1 MTISKNIL
9 AGSGAVAEPY
19 EINQSLIFSQ
29 TNDYLKR
36 IPSSA
41 GNRRTF
47 TLSYWVKIGTID
59 GTSRVILTAGTSN
72 SDVFHHNFESG
83 GTPDDALR
91 VVYYASGAFQ
101 INVTT
106 NRVFRDPSAWYHI
119 VLAIDTT
126 QGTAANR
133 VKMYVNGVQETSFAT
148 SVYPSQNLEL
158 NVNTATAHW
167 IGQYHSADFPLRSY
181 LAETHFIDGTALTP
195 SSFGET
201 NSATEQ
207 WIPKKYDGSY
217 GTNGFYLPFSKNG
230 NGGSAYLDGSG
241 DGLNFATNSDFNFAS
256 NNFCIEAWVYRTRA
270 NGTRSFIFAQSDN
283 NGANTSSSCSL
294 SIEANNKFK
303 VGVINAADTNQSV
316 SVEASGTNNVN
327 TWYHIAGVRNGNTL
341 TLYQDGINVG
351 SAAVNFAINYPS
363 SEEWQIGKIDG
374 LSWQTGFL
382 GYVSN
387 ARIVNGS
394 PVYTGNFTPSTTPLT
409 NITNTKFLM
418 NGGNS
423 AIVGPALTGT
433 DDTTFS
439 VLQPFASSVTTFAS
453 DTSGNGNNYTSFNL
467 NNADIVIDSPT
478 NNFATWNPA
487 VRTPY
492 YVFSNGNLK
501 LTVPN
506 QWRNG
511 IATMGVSTGK
521 WYWEQIVSP
530 SNLQY
535 CNLGFVTDKGLFDNW
550 LASGTYIGYK
560 SWSWGY
566 DGSNGKL
573 WHQAAGG
580 TQLTLAPTTQWKAA
594 VALDLDNGKAWFS
607 LNGVWMGTGANPSTG
622 AGAAF
627 SSLTTGIN
635 YYPAT
640 TIYNLN
646 STANFGQDGTFGGL
660 ATAQGNA
667 DTNGIGNFF
676 YPVPTGFK
684 ALCTNNLPEPAIT
697 AKEHFNAVLYAGDN
711 TTGRQIT
718 GVGFQPDLV
727 WLKNRS
733 VTNYHTLFDSV
744 RGVTNYLFANDVS
757 GEQSNSSSVTAFTSD
772 GITVNHNASFGNNNA
787 NSSNYVTWNWKAGG
801 TEPVKTYVV
810 KVVSDSGNKYRFD
823 DFAASSQTVDLQE
836 GGTYTF
842 DQSDSSNSGH
852 PFRLS
857 ITNNGTHGGG
867 SEYTTGV
874 VTTGSPGSAGA
885 KTVITVAASA
895 PVLYYYCSV
904 HSGMGGQIRTSPNSA
919 HGSSYFD
926 GDIRSTVSANQE
938 SGFSIVNYE
947 PNGTASATV
956 PHGLGV
962 APEMVFYKRYN
973 SSSSWFC
980 WTTVID
986 GSNDYLVLNGQDTL
1000 ATVSQAGGT
1009 SFTSSFIRA
1018 TNYANNSEAV
1028 AYCFASKPG
1037 FSKIGV
1043 YTGNG
1048 VADGPFV
1055 YTGFKPAWVMRKRVT
1070 GGNADWF
1077 INGGKINPANASV
1090 SGTGI
1095 ANISLW
1101 ANNPSVDEAA
1111 GEIAYG
1117 LELLSNGFKT
1127 TASAAYLNSHDSIY
1141 LYMAFAEVPF
1151 KYANAR

>member
-9 AGSGAVAEPY
+9 AGAGAVAKAY
-19 EINQSLIFSQ
+19 EIEQSIIFDEASHVSSMVR
-29 TNDYLKR
+29 TPSSTGNRKTWTLSVWLKR
-36 IPSSA
+36 VDFATGSPNGYQMLYGAQAAHECTIRIVDNKLEVYEWTGSA
-41 GNRRTF
+41 
-47 TLSYWVKIGTID
+47 Y
-59 GTSRVILTAGTSN
+59 
-72 SDVFHHNFESG
+72 NFKWFSTRE
-83 GTPDDALR
+83 L
-91 VVYYASGAFQ
+91 
-101 INVTT
+101 
-106 NRVFRDPSAWYHI
+106 RDPSAWYH
-119 VLAIDTT
+119 VVVAFDST
-126 QGTAANR
+126 QGTSTNR
-133 VKMYVNGVQETSFAT
+133 LKVYINGEQQTVSNLA
-148 SVYPSQNLEL
+148 YPSQNLDTRMNL
-158 NVNTATAHW
+158 AGLAQY
-167 IGQYHSADFPLRSY
+167 IGRYHNPAYSY
-181 LAETHFIDGTALTP
+181 NGYMAEFNWLDGTAKAA
-195 SSFGET
+195 SDFGET
-201 NSATEQ
+201 NSDTGQ
-207 WIPKKYDGSY
+207 WIPKEYTGGSY
-217 GTNGFYLPFSKNG
+217 GTNGFYLK
-230 NGGSAYLDGSG
+230 
-241 DGLNFATNSDFNFAS
+241 FAS
-256 NNFCIEAWVYRTRA
+256 GAI
-270 NGTRSFIFAQSDN
+270 GTD
-283 NGANTSSSCSL
+283 SS
-294 SIEANNKFK
+294 
-303 VGVINAADTNQSV
+303 GQ
-316 SVEASGTNNVN
+316 
-327 TWYHIAGVRNGNTL
+327 GNT
-341 TLYQDGINVG
+341 
-351 SAAVNFAINYPS
+351 
-363 SEEWQIGKIDG
+363 
-374 LSWQTGFL
+374 QTT
-382 GYVSN
+382 
-387 ARIVNGS
+387 A
-394 PVYTGNFTPSTTPLT
+394 
-409 NITNTKFLM
+409 NI
-418 NGGNS
+418 
-423 AIVGPALTGT
+423 AEADV
-433 DDTTFS
+433 
-439 VLQPFASSVTTFAS
+439 VL
-453 DTSGNGNNYTSFNL
+453 
-467 NNADIVIDSPT
+467 DSPT

-487 VRTPY
+487 NLTPY
-492 YVFSNGNLK
+492 YAFAAGNLK

-506 QWRNG
+506 QWRNA

-521 WYWEQIVSP
+521 WYWEQIVSA
-530 SNLQY
+530 SSTKY
-535 CNLGFVTDKGLFDNW
+535 CNPGFVTDRGFADNS
-550 LASGTYIGYK
+550 AGTYLGYK
-560 SWSWGY
+560 AWSWGY
-566 DGSNGKL
+566 DGSNGKI
-573 WHQAAGG
+573 WHNAAGT
-580 TQLTLAPTTQWKAA
+580 TQLTVAPTTQWKAG

-697 AKEHFNAVLYAGDN
+697 PKEHFNAVLYAGDN

-926 GDIRSTVSANQE
+926 GDIKSTVSANQE

-1077 INGGKINPANASV
+1077 INGGKINPVNASV

-1117 LELLSNGFKT
+1117 LDLLSNGFKT
-1127 TASAAYLNSHDSIY
+1127 TASAHYLNDHNSIY
-1141 LYMAFAEVPF
+1141 LYMAFAESPF